1 MIDSPASASPG
12 ARSTRLSSLR
22 ETLAAH
28 PQAAAFAL
36 YGAIAL
42 AAAVAAYFTIF
53 TEFAPYDDEGTLLV
67 TLKAFAHGQTLYRD
81 VYSPYGPFY
90 YELFGG
96 FFSLTGLAVTNDAS
110 RLIVIAVW
118 VGASC
123 MYGVSVQRLTGRL
136 LLGAAAM
143 IVAFAALVVL
153 INEPMH
159 PQGLCVLLLAGLTLL
174 LASGPPRR
182 LVLSGAGTGALLAA
196 LILTKV
202 NLGGLAIAAIGVA
215 AVLTIEPL
223 YRRRW
228 LRWPVIAAFLL
239 LPTALMAREL
249 RADWVRELIG
259 LELLA
264 TLALLVAARSLRPAR
279 GESDQGLQRWVGGAV
294 AGFAGAFVAIVGAL
308 LLTGASLSDL
318 YNGAVVQGFKI
329 GDVFVIPFSS
339 PSAAI
344 DWGIA
349 ALAAAIVAFRLRSP
363 LPGSSPWPGL
373 LRVAAGLTIWFT
385 VARTA
390 PFSLGPAGNQEAL
403 PLVLAWVAVLS
414 PGSVEE
420 VPYRRFLRVALAALC
435 LTETLQVYPVA
446 GSQVGIAAV
455 SFVAVG
461 AICLGDGLDLLR
473 AWSAARGAEAI
484 ERFGLVSG
492 VAMVALAAMMG
503 LVAIVRPAASNAV
516 LYRDQPALPFAG
528 AGLLHL
534 PEGQVAEYTQLVEM
548 LKDRRC
554 TTFIGQPN
562 SDSLYLWSST
572 EPPKPSAPGA
582 WLVVLDSAQQQRIVD
597 QMRTAPRPCA
607 IRNAT
612 AAEAWLHG
620 SPPPDTPLVRYIG
633 SSAFR
638 PVGQA
643 GGWEIL
649 APPKSP

>member
-1 MIDSPASASPG
+1 VTESLSSTVAGS
-12 ARSTRLSSLR
+12 RSTRLLSLR
-22 ETLAAH
+22 EAIAARPLASALV
-28 PQAAAFAL
+28 L

-42 AAAVAAYFTIF
+42 AAALAAYFTIF

-96 FFSLTGLAVTNDAS
+96 FFALTGLAVTNDAS
-110 RLIVIAVW
+110 RLIVIVLW

-123 MYGVSVQRLTGRL
+123 MFGISAQRLTGRL
-136 LLGAAAM
+136 LLGATAM
-143 IVAFAALVVL
+143 IVAFAALTVL

-182 LVLSGAGTGALLAA
+182 LGLAGAGVGALLAA

-202 NLGGLAIAAIGVA
+202 NVGGLAIAAIALA

-223 YRRRW
+223 HRRRW

-239 LPTALMAREL
+239 LPLALMAREL

-279 GESDQGLQRWVGGAV
+279 GESDQGLLRWVGGAS
-294 AGFAGAFVAIVGAL
+294 AGFAGAFIAIVGVL
-308 LLTGASLSDL
+308 LLTGASLADL
-318 YNGAVVQGFKI
+318 YDGAIVQGFKI

-349 ALAAAIVAFRLRSP
+349 ALAAAIVAVRLRSP
-363 LPGSSPWPGL
+363 APGDSPWPGF
-373 LRVAAGLTIWFT
+373 LRIAAGLTIWFT

-390 PFSLGPAGNQEAL
+390 PFSLGPTSNQEAL
-403 PLVLAWVAVLS
+403 PLVLAWVAVLA
-414 PGSVEE
+414 PAGATEP
-420 VPYRRFLRVALAALC
+420 PYRRFLRVALAALC

-455 SFVAVG
+455 AFVAVG

-473 AWSAARGAEAI
+473 AWSTARGAEAI

-492 VAMVALAAMMG
+492 VAMVALASMMG

-516 LYRDQPALPFAG
+516 LYRDQQALPFAG
-528 AGLLHL
+528 ASLLHL
-534 PEGQVAEYTQLVEM
+534 PEGQVAEYTQLVAM
-548 LKDRRC
+548 LSANRC
-554 TTFIGQPN
+554 TTFVGQPN
-562 SDSLYLWSST
+562 SDSLYLWTST

-582 WLVVLDSAQQQRIVD
+582 WLIVLDEEQQQRVVD
-597 QMRTAPRPCA
+597 QMRASSRPCA

-620 SPPPDTPLVRYIG
+620 APPPDTPLVRYIEND
-633 SSAFR
+633 FT

-643 GGWEIL
+643 GGWEVL
-649 APPKSP
+649 ASPKSR

>member
-1 MIDSPASASPG
+1 LTESASSRAAAAGP
-12 ARSTRLSSLR
+12 ARLASLR
-22 ETLAAH
+22 AALADH
-28 PQAAAFAL
+28 PLATALVFYGVVAIAAA
-36 YGAIAL
+36 I
-42 AAAVAAYFTIF
+42 AAYLSIF
-53 TEFAPYDDEGTLLV
+53 TQFAPYDDEGTLLV

-96 FFSLTGLAVTNDAS
+96 FFSLTGVAVTNDAS
-110 RLIVIAVW
+110 RLLVVGIW

-123 MYGVSVQRLTGRL
+123 FYGIAVQRLTGRL
-136 LLGAAAM
+136 LLGVTAM

-153 INEPMH
+153 VNEPMH
-159 PQGLCVLLLAGLTLL
+159 PQGLCVLLLGGLTLL
-174 LASGPPRR
+174 LASGPSRR
-182 LVLSGAGTGALLAA
+182 IGLAGAGAGALLAA

-202 NLGGLAIAAIGVA
+202 NLGALAIAAIGLA

-228 LRWPVIAAFLL
+228 LRWLVIVAFLV

-264 TLALLVAARSLRPAR
+264 SLALLVAAHAMRPTR
-279 GESDQGLQRWVGGAV
+279 GEPDRGLMRWVGAAV
-294 AGFAGAFVAIVGAL
+294 AGFAAAFVVIVGIL
-308 LLTGASLSDL
+308 LLTGAGLSDL
-318 YNGAVVQGFKI
+318 YDGAVVQGFKI

-339 PSAAI
+339 PTAAI

-349 ALAAAIVAFRLRSP
+349 ALAAAIIAVRLRSP
-363 LPGSSPWPGL
+363 VRGDSPWPGL
-373 LRVAAGLTIWFT
+373 LRALAGLVIWFT

-390 PFSLGPAGNQEAL
+390 PFSLAPAGNQEAL
-403 PLVLAWVAVLS
+403 PLVLAWVAVLAPS
-414 PGSVEE
+414 GSEE
-420 VPYRRFLRVALAALC
+420 HPYRRFLRVALAALC

-446 GSQVGIAAV
+446 GSQVGIAAA

-473 AWSAARGAEAI
+473 VWSAARGPGAS
-484 ERFGLVSG
+484 ERFGFVSA
-492 VAMVALAAMMG
+492 VAVVALAGSMA

-516 LYRDQPALPFAG
+516 LYHDQPSLPFAG
-528 AGLLHL
+528 SGLLHL
-534 PEGQVAEYTQLVEM
+534 QEGQVAEYTQLVAM
-548 LKDRRC
+548 LKDHHC
-554 TTFIGQPN
+554 STFVGQPN
-562 SDSLYLWSST
+562 SDSLYLWSSI

-582 WLVVLDSAQQQRIVD
+582 WLVVLGDEQQQRIVNE
-597 QMRTAPRPCA
+597 MRASARPCA

-620 SPPPDTPLVRYIG
+620 APPPDTPLVNYIEDD
-633 SSAFR
+633 FKQ
-638 PVGQA
+638 VGQA
-643 GGWEIL
+643 GGWEFL
-649 APPKSP
+649 TPQGR

>member
-1 MIDSPASASPG
+1 MLARRPRASAV
-12 ARSTRLSSLR
+12 
-22 ETLAAH
+22 
-28 PQAAAFAL
+28 AL
-36 YGAIAL
+36 YSLVAL
-42 AAAVAAYFTIF
+42 AAAIAAYFAIF
-53 TEFAPYDDEGTLLV
+53 TQFAPYDDEGTLLV
-67 TLKAFAHGQTLYRD
+67 SLKAFSHGQTLYAD

-96 FFSLTGLAVTNDAS
+96 FFALTGLAVTNDAS

-123 MYGVSVQRLTGRL
+123 MFGVSVQRLTGRL
-136 LLGAAAM
+136 LLGATAM
-143 IVAFAALVVL
+143 IVSFAVLTVL

-174 LASGPPRR
+174 LSSGPPRR
-182 LVLSGAGTGALLAA
+182 LALAGAGAGVLLGA

-202 NLGGLAIAAIGVA
+202 NVGGLAIAAIALA

-228 LRWPVIAAFLL
+228 LRWPVMIAFLV
-239 LPTALMAREL
+239 LPLALMAREL

-264 TLALLVAARSLRPAR
+264 TLAMLVAARSLRPDR
-279 GESDQGLQRWVGGAV
+279 GESDRGLLRWVGAAI
-294 AGFAGAFVAIVGAL
+294 AGFAGAFIAIVGVL

-318 YNGAVVQGFKI
+318 YDGAIVQGFKI

-339 PSAAI
+339 PTAAI

-349 ALAAAIVAFRLRSP
+349 AVAAAIVAVRLRPSA
-363 LPGSSPWPGL
+363 LADSPWPGF
-373 LRVAAGLTIWFT
+373 LRIAAGLTIWFT

-390 PFSLGPAGNQEAL
+390 PFSLGPTSNQEAL
-403 PLVLAWVAVLS
+403 PLVLAWVAVLA
-414 PGSVEE
+414 PGGTEE
-420 VPYRRFLRVALAALC
+420 PPYRRFLRVALAALC

-473 AWSAARGAEAI
+473 IWSAARGTEAT

-492 VAMVALAAMMG
+492 VAMVALATMMA
-503 LVAIVRPAASNAV
+503 LVAIIRPAASNAV
-516 LYRDQPALPFAG
+516 LYRDQQALPFAG
-528 AGLLHL
+528 ASLLRL

-548 LKDRRC
+548 LSARRC
-554 TTFIGQPN
+554 TAFIGQPN

-582 WLVVLDSAQQQRIVD
+582 WLIVLDDEQQQRIVD
-597 QMRTAPRPCA
+597 QMRGTPRPCA

-620 SPPPDTPLVRYIG
+620 APPPDTPLVRYIEED
-633 SSAFR
+633 FT

-643 GGWEIL
+643 GGWEVR
-649 APPKSP
+649 APTRSR